1 MNISAANAVTVA
13 AATSAALGRRL
24 VTGLILAICA
34 VLAVRAGGV
43 AFLTVVSALTAIV
56 TFEWI
61 RMSCREGSHGTLLVA
76 LIAVS
81 ASAAVMAIWGAG
93 WALITAAIGA
103 LAVGS
108 VAKFENNK
116 AILVAAG
123 MAVFILSLVSTVW
136 LRAEN
141 TTGLVTIYW
150 LFTVIW
156 ATDSGAYLI
165 GSAVGGARLAP
176 RISPAKTWVGA
187 LGGLA
192 VGILSAI
199 ALAFLLSTIGML
211 EATPNLA
218 AIIAASALL
227 SIFAQAG
234 DLAESGA
241 KRFFG
246 VKDSGSWLPGHGGA
260 LDRLDSLIFVTPIV
274 ALAVLLAGG
283 SRHLI
288 WAGS

>member
-1 MNISAANAVTVA
+1 MA

-24 VTGLILAICA
+24 VTGVILAICA

-43 AFLTVVSALTAIV
+43 AFLTVVSAFTAIV

-76 LIAVS
+76 LITVS
-81 ASAAVMAIWGAG
+81 ASAAAMAIWGAE
-93 WALITAAIGA
+93 WALIAAAIGA
-103 LAVGS
+103 VAVGS
-108 VAKFENNK
+108 VAKLENNK
-116 AILVAAG
+116 ALLVAAG
-123 MAVFILSLVSTVW
+123 VAVFIVSLISTIW

-141 TTGLVTIYW
+141 TTGMVTIYW
-150 LFTVIW
+150 LFAVVW
-156 ATDSGAYLI
+156 ATDSGAYI
-165 GSAVGGARLAP
+165 VGSMAGGARLAP
-176 RISPAKTWVGA
+176 RISPAKTWAGA

-192 VGILSAI
+192 VGILSGI
-199 ALAFLLSTIGML
+199 AVAFLLSAIGVL
-211 EATPNLA
+211 EAMPNMA
-218 AIIAASALL
+218 AVIAASALL

-234 DLAESGA
+234 DLAESGV

-288 WAGS
+288 WAGG

>member
-199 ALAFLLSTIGML
+199 ALAFLLSTIGVL